1 MIVPAP
7 PEFDEL
13 DEYLSLPQDTDL
25 ELNVLHWWRGN
36 EVRWPTLCRMAKTV
50 LAPPASSAGVERV
63 FSAAGRMHGD
73 EQKNMVAD
81 TLEYALFAHHN
92 LEL

>member
-1 MIVPAP
+1 VGSNSNSYIKPVSTHGKK
-7 PEFDEL
+7 ENQGE
-13 DEYLSLPQDTDL
+13 
-25 ELNVLHWWRGN
+25 
-36 EVRWPTLCRMAKTV
+36 
-50 LAPPASSAGVERV
+50 ASR
-63 FSAAGRMHGD
+63 RMHGD